1 MDLPRVQAL
10 NAYWDENPPLHLMA
24 KAYLGI
30 GRDKPSSSPPRIGEA
45 AEPAAVET
53 LAAGLPQTPNPQAM
67 SPAQFR
73 AFLEARAALLA
84 EQEAS
89 NG

>member
-1 MDLPRVQAL
+1 MDLVRVAAL
-10 NAYWDENPPLHLMA
+10 NDYWDENPPLHLMA

-30 GRDKPSSSPPRIGEA
+30 GKDKPSNAPPRIGEA

-53 LAAGLPQTPNPQAM
+53 LAAGLSQTPNPQAM
-67 SPAQFR
+67 SGAQLR
-73 AFLEARAALLA
+73 ALIEARSALLS
-84 EQEAS
+84 EQEAR